1 MANLLAIDLSVREL
15 GWALFSTENN
25 SKLGALSEGRYPKR
39 LQGQEGCAWSIVNTG
54 AMDPKCGSKHTKL
67 PERLENIKKEL
78 ERMAELWRPTEAA
91 CGRQSLLHLPQRK
104 ESVEAL
110 GKVLDEWSKE
120 HEIRLFIYPL
130 KDVRIAMLGRANAGK
145 EELAYTV
152 MTRWGMIG
160 TGKSTHEWN
169 AIAIGDYHQ
178 SLGAPDVGASTGSLN
193 SPQ

>member
-1 MANLLAIDLSVREL
+1 MANLLAIDLSVREM
-15 GWALFSTENN
+15 GWALFSSEERPE
-25 SKLGALSEGRYPKR
+25 LGGAVHGPYTNR
-39 LQGQEGCAWSIVNTG
+39 LPGQEDCGWKIVNTG

-78 ERMAELWRPTEAA
+78 ERMAQLWRPTEAA

-104 ESVEAL
+104 ENVEAL
-110 GKVLDEWSKE
+110 GRVLDEWSKE
-120 HEIRLFIYPL
+120 HDIRLFIYPM

-160 TGKSTHEWN
+160 TGKSTHEWT

-178 SLGAPDVGASTGSLN
+178 NLGAPDVGASTGS
-193 SPQ
+193 